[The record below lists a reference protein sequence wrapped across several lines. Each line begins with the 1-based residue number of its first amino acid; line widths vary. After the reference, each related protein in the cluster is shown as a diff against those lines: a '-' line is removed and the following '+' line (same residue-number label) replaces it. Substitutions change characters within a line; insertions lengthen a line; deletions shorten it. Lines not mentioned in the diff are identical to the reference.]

1 MIEGLVDL
9 VLPENKME
17 VKNAIYKEFA
27 ERIKNMN
34 EKEISVDGTVY
45 GVSNKKFDIGEG
57 QKIID
62 KELAS
67 PKGPDDFGGE
77 DYPSYFKEEVV
88 LEDYPL
94 PPPPTF
100 NSKGE
105 IDFDPNHDVEK
116 VYRYEKIKS
125 NHDYP
130 PLVSTEE
137 LNLIKKLY
145 QDNPSLQRRDPPP
158 PPIET
163 DTEGTYTFNL
173 EDAWIQTYSGR
184 RFTPTNP
191 NPDAVVI
198 QDIAHAL
205 SMLCRFGGHSAKFYS
220 VAQHCVLVS
229 HICDFED
236 AFWGLM
242 HDASE
247 AYLVDLPRPIK
258 HSGKF
263 ESYIEYENKVQLA
276 ICKRFNLSEIEPAS
290 VKKADKILLATE
302 ARDLLPNL
310 RSDWTLKE
318 NPLPFKIS
326 PLGPREAKDLFMK
339 RFFDLAN
346 MPGAYEHYLYYENQ
360 K

>member
-1 MIEGLVDL
+1 
-9 VLPENKME
+9 
-17 VKNAIYKEFA
+17 
-27 ERIKNMN
+27 MN
-34 EKEISVDGTVY
+34 EKEIGVDGTSFIPY
-45 GVSNKKFDIGEG
+45 IGSTNKKSTFSLGEA

-62 KELAS
+62 KELNDPSRNHPDGFPGQDYYPSFDAYHGDEEGMS
-67 PKGPDDFGGE
+67 TSPDDM
-77 DYPSYFKEEVV
+77 
-88 LEDYPL
+88 
-94 PPPPTF
+94 
-100 NSKGE
+100 
-105 IDFDPNHDVEK
+105 DFDPNHDVQE
-116 VYRYEKIKS
+116 VYQYKKIKD

-130 PLVSTEE
+130 PIVSPEDEATIKNFYKEHNFVKTNLAAEE
-137 LNLIKKLY
+137 DK
-145 QDNPSLQRRDPPP
+145 
-158 PPIET
+158 
-163 DTEGTYTFNL
+163 EGTYVYNPN
-173 EDAWIQTYSGR
+173 DAWIQTYSGR

-205 SMLCRFGGHSAKFYS
+205 SMLCRFGGHSSKFYS

-258 HSGKF
+258 HSGKLDV
-263 ESYIEYENKVQLA
+263 YIEYENKVQLA
-276 ICKRFNLSEIEPAS
+276 ICKRFSLPEKEPAS
-290 VKKADKILLATE
+290 VKRADKILLATE
-302 ARDLLPNL
+302 ARDLLVNL

-318 NPLPFKIS
+318 TPLPFKIN

-339 RFFDLAN
+339 RFFELTN
-346 MPGAYEHYLYYENQ
+346 MPGAYEHYLHYENL